1 MSKGIFVSF
10 EGLDGS
16 GKSTQI
22 SFLREYLE
30 SRGLDTAFFR
40 EPGGT
45 AIGEKLRTII
55 LDKDNAEMTDN
66 AEALLYAASRT
77 QLINE
82 EIKPALDAGE
92 TVICDR
98 YVDSSIAYQAYGRG
112 LGDFVRDINK
122 DAIEN
127 CMPDLTFFIDLKPGE
142 GRKRIEKTGAQ
153 LDRLESENNDF
164 HTRVYEGYMAI
175 AEDEPERFVVI
186 DGMREREEIFADIK
200 LAIDKL
206 LENRGL

>member
-30 SRGLDTAFFR
+30 SRGIDTAFFR

-45 AIGEKLRTII
+45 EIGEKLRVII

-66 AEALLYAASRT
+66 TEALLYSASRT
-77 QLINE
+77 QLVNE
-82 EIKPALDAGE
+82 KIKPALEAGI

-112 LGDFVRDINK
+112 LGDFVRDINRA
-122 DAIEN
+122 AIEN

-142 GRKRIEKTGAQ
+142 GRKRIQKTGAGF
-153 LDRLESENNDF
+153 DRLESENNDF
-164 HTRVYEGYMAI
+164 HTKVYEGYMAI
-175 AEDEPERFVVI
+175 AKSEPERFIVI
-186 DGMREREEIFADIK
+186 DGMRGREEIFADIK
-200 LAIDKL
+200 LEFDKI
-206 LENRGL
+206 LESRGL